1 MTRSR
6 TRINDEGINGALEK
20 RLQGGD
26 NAKMPMSP
34 KSVFRKDLGF
44 HPKTQD
50 LDGKET
56 EAPQQR
62 LQVYVLSSEIQINS
76 ASFIEQKRRKYR
88 KLALLFFFP
97 KSSWSLQKF

>member
-1 MTRSR
+1 MTGSR
-6 TRINDEGINGALEK
+6 TRKNDEGITGALEK

-26 NAKMPMSP
+26 SAKIPMLP
-34 KSVFRKDLGF
+34 IRKDLSF

-62 LQVYVLSSEIQINS
+62 IQVYVLSSEIQINS